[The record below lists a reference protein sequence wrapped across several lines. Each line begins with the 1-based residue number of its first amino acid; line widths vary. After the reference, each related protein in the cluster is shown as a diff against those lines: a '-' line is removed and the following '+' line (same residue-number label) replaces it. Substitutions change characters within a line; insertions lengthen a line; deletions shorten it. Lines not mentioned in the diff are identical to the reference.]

1 MSTVM
6 RALGDGV
13 YVGDYF
19 DGDRTLDIVLRA
31 PAWGSP
37 EELGATP
44 VATPA
49 AGIQS
54 IDQLVRIERTAGPS
68 WIRRVDRRRAVTLV
82 VNPPAGMS
90 LEESIDI
97 LKQTVE
103 PQILAMLPEDVAR
116 SVITAAR
123 TT

>member
-1 MSTVM
+1 
-6 RALGDGV
+6 
-13 YVGDYF
+13 
-19 DGDRTLDIVLRA
+19 
-31 PAWGSP
+31 
-37 EELGATP
+37 
-44 VATPA
+44 
-49 AGIQS
+49 
-54 IDQLVRIERTAGPS
+54 
-68 WIRRVDRRRAVTLV
+68 VDRRRAVTLV